1 MRQDGVAV
9 VSALQTGE
17 ETVIAGTVIAA
28 TELIMSM
35 KESEMKWIP

>member
-1 MRQDGVAV
+1 MVVAA

-28 TELIMSM
+28 TELIVSV
-35 KESEMKWIP
+35 KEPEMKWIP